1 MQCYKPADAETV
13 LIITSLNMGEFLS
26 AMTLAFL
33 YSQSA
38 FPYSF
43 NFDRI
48 SSEGTSSVAP
58 ACTLS
63 GFTTAKPIIPVMTA
77 G

>member
-1 MQCYKPADAETV
+1 MLVQ
-13 LIITSLNMGEFLS
+13 S
-26 AMTLAFL
+26 
-33 YSQSA
+33 SA
-38 FPYSF
+38 FPYF

-63 GFTTAKPIIPVMTA
+63 GFTTAKPIIQVMIIDWTA
-77 G
+77 PNASKTKGK